1 MAENEKQN
9 KQLLLVDDDDMLHDL
24 NSRKFAEAGF
34 DVAAIRSAAEALG
47 KLREGYAPAVIL
59 LDLVMPTLGG
69 IEFLH
74 AMRDERLAHDAV
86 VIVLSNQSDELRI
99 EEAKKLGAKGYII
112 KANAVPS
119 EVLEQV
125 RAFASSTH

>member
-9 KQLLLVDDDDMLHDL
+9 KQLLLVDYDEFLIDL
-24 NSRKFAEAGF
+24 YSRKFAEAGF